1 MGFLEALFGGDSGYL
16 KQLSSIQEEEQ
27 KLLREQIEKSKERQ
41 IKELEDKLSNLGLLR
56 SGIAQRQLADII
68 AQAELPLRQLA
79 IEQSA
84 ERARLKEQIKRL
96 QAQKGGTILSGLASL
111 AGLGLG
117 SAFGA
122 PEFGMTIGSLLGQ
135 LGSSALF
142 GTIPDIKS
150 DVGSLAYILA
160 LNKII
165 KDWKK
170 ALEPPDKKDTILE
183 SLELKMPSVEKII
196 GQTLK
201 TQEPISTKNTWK
213 WFMEILNPSEIY
225 LSYFSPKDYL
235 KAQQPVLTE
244 DTWKWFMEI
253 LKTGR

>member
-1 MGFLEALFGGDSGYL
+1 MGFLEALFGGDYNYL

-122 PEFGMTIGSLLGQ
+122 PGIGMTIGSLLGQ

-150 DVGSLAYILA
+150 DIGSLAYILA

-170 ALEPPDKKDTILE
+170 ALEPTETSDLFELPKLTPEQITQLFKTQPKTWGISSGLEDKIIKDILE
-183 SLELKMPSVEKII
+183 RIRKDLGEITLEELP
-196 GQTLK
+196 
-201 TQEPISTKNTWK
+201 
-213 WFMEILNPSEIY
+213 
-225 LSYFSPKDYL
+225 
-235 KAQQPVLTE
+235 
-244 DTWKWFMEI
+244 
-253 LKTGR
+253 